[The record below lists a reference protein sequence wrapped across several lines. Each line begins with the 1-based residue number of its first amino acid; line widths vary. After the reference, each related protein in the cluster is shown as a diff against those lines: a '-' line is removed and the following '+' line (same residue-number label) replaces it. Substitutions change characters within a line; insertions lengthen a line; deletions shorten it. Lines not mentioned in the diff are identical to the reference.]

1 MGFEE
6 PTPVQV
12 ETIPLLLKG
21 RDVIAQAQTGTG
33 KTAAFGI
40 PIVQAIE
47 RQGKAPSALI
57 LCPTREL
64 AVQVSEE
71 INRLAM
77 FKDLNT

>member
-33 KTAAFGI
+33 KTA
-40 PIVQAIE
+40 
-47 RQGKAPSALI
+47 
-57 LCPTREL
+57 
-64 AVQVSEE
+64 
-71 INRLAM
+71 
-77 FKDLNT
+77 